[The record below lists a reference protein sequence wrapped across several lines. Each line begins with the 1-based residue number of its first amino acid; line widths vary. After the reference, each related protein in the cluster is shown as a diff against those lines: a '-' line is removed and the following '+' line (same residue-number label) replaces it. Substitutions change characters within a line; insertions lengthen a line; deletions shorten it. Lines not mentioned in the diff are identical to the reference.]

1 MVRGKEFDPT
11 QSQERF
17 AVALTDQACMILMPS
32 FMALVRRAAAHVKL
46 EVSMWGT
53 QAYEDVAAGRIDT
66 ALSAEEA
73 PPALESE
80 VLFNLHRQRDARRL
94 SELIQAV

>member
-1 MVRGKEFDPT
+1 MHDSDAIVHG
-11 QSQERF
+11 
-17 AVALTDQACMILMPS
+17 ACEEGSGPCKAGSII
-32 FMALVRRAAAHVKL
+32 V
-46 EVSMWGT
+46 GT
-53 QAYEDVAAGRIDT
+53 QAHEDVAAGRIDT

-73 PPALESE
+73 SPALESE